1 MQRNK
6 KSLKIKNSDNYGL
19 ERISMIAEFDGNEEE
34 LFKIDFGG
42 VLPILPLR
50 NMVLFPTAVL
60 PVSVGRASSL
70 QLVREV
76 YENKGY
82 VAVVCQKDPEV
93 EAPQQKDIY
102 KIGTVAK
109 IIKLLEMPGGTFTAI
124 LQGLQRVKIKRLTRL
139 NPYLRGSIERQE
151 EILPKKNDEE
161 YQSLINDCRETIIR
175 TMELTEGTPAE
186 AIHAIKNL
194 QSGISLVNYL
204 CLSCEIP
211 VEEKIKLLNEDSLL
225 EKAFAVLKHLKKEL
239 AAAELREKIRIK
251 THVELDKQQREYFL
265 NQQIKNIQQEL
276 GAVNTVENDAYE
288 LRLKAGDKYWE
299 EEPSDV
305 FEREV
310 RKLERLNIQSPDYNV
325 QLNYLQVMLSLPWS
339 WYSQDNLDIN
349 NAKVVLDKDH
359 YGMEKVKE
367 RILEHLAVIKLRGDL
382 KAPILC
388 LYGPPGVGKTSL
400 GKSIA
405 EALNRK
411 HVRMSLGGVH
421 DESEIR
427 GHRKTYIGAMPGRI
441 LKGMIKAGTGN
452 PVFILDEIDKIGQDA
467 MHGNPSSALLEVLD
481 PEQNNAF
488 HDNFL
493 DLDYDLSKVMFVATA
508 NNINDIPAPLLDRM
522 EVIEVGGY
530 LTEEKIEIARRH
542 LIPDEMKAN
551 GIFDEQVTI
560 SDSAIE
566 KIIENYTRES
576 GVRELKKKIGKICR
590 RIAFRLASEEEIKYN
605 IIEPEHLNELLG
617 TQEFSREKY
626 QGNEY
631 AGVVTGLAWT
641 AVGGE
646 ILYVETSVSKGKE
659 GKLTLTGNLGDVMKE
674 SAMLALEYV
683 KAHAHKLNIPVEVF
697 KNWNIHLHVPEGAIP
712 KDGPSAG
719 ITMATAIASALTQRR
734 VKENIAMTGEITLR
748 GKVLPVG
755 GIKEKILAAKRAG
768 IKEIILCAENKRNIE
783 AIPEIYIKGLKFHYV
798 TEVAEVFD
806 IALLDT
812 KVDNAI
818 NFTESEI

>member
-34 LFKIDFGG
+34 LFKLDFGG
-42 VLPILPLR
+42 VLPVLPLR

-82 VAVVCQKDPEV
+82 VAVVCQKVPDV

-139 NPYLRGSIERQE
+139 TPYLRGSIERQE

-161 YQSLINDCRETIIR
+161 YLSLIKDCRETVIR

-204 CLSCEIP
+204 CLSCEIT

-339 WYSQDNLDIN
+339 WYSKDNLDIN
-349 NAKVVLDKDH
+349 NAK
-359 YGMEKVKE
+359 
-367 RILEHLAVIKLRGDL
+367 
-382 KAPILC
+382 
-388 LYGPPGVGKTSL
+388 
-400 GKSIA
+400 
-405 EALNRK
+405 
-411 HVRMSLGGVH
+411 
-421 DESEIR
+421 
-427 GHRKTYIGAMPGRI
+427 
-441 LKGMIKAGTGN
+441 
-452 PVFILDEIDKIGQDA
+452 
-467 MHGNPSSALLEVLD
+467 
-481 PEQNNAF
+481 
-488 HDNFL
+488 
-493 DLDYDLSKVMFVATA
+493 
-508 NNINDIPAPLLDRM
+508 
-522 EVIEVGGY
+522 
-530 LTEEKIEIARRH
+530 
-542 LIPDEMKAN
+542 
-551 GIFDEQVTI
+551 
-560 SDSAIE
+560 
-566 KIIENYTRES
+566 
-576 GVRELKKKIGKICR
+576 
-590 RIAFRLASEEEIKYN
+590 
-605 IIEPEHLNELLG
+605 
-617 TQEFSREKY
+617 
-626 QGNEY
+626 
-631 AGVVTGLAWT
+631 
-641 AVGGE
+641 
-646 ILYVETSVSKGKE
+646 
-659 GKLTLTGNLGDVMKE
+659 
-674 SAMLALEYV
+674 
-683 KAHAHKLNIPVEVF
+683 
-697 KNWNIHLHVPEGAIP
+697 
-712 KDGPSAG
+712 
-719 ITMATAIASALTQRR
+719 
-734 VKENIAMTGEITLR
+734 
-748 GKVLPVG
+748 
-755 GIKEKILAAKRAG
+755 
-768 IKEIILCAENKRNIE
+768 
-783 AIPEIYIKGLKFHYV
+783 
-798 TEVAEVFD
+798 
-806 IALLDT
+806 
-812 KVDNAI
+812 
-818 NFTESEI
+818 